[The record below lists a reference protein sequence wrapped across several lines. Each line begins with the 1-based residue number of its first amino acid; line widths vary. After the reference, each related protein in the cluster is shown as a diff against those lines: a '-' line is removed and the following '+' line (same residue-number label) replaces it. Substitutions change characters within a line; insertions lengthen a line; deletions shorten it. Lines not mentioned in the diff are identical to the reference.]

1 MLPTTSR
8 SKAALLAHL
17 DAALPWRARA
27 ESSWAAA
34 VGILLVLYL
43 FDFSYWGGC
52 IGIWARR
59 LFVSISMACM
69 VAGAIVS
76 AERFTY
82 MPAAVYVLGLPFFC
96 LFLRKT
102 LLAPAR

>member
-1 MLPTTSR
+1 M
-8 SKAALLAHL
+8 
-17 DAALPWRARA
+17 
-27 ESSWAAA
+27 
-34 VGILLVLYL
+34 GILLVLYL

-102 LLAPAR
+102 EPTDAPR

>member
-1 MLPTTSR
+1 M
-8 SKAALLAHL
+8 
-17 DAALPWRARA
+17 
-27 ESSWAAA
+27 
-34 VGILLVLYL
+34 GILLVLYL

-82 MPAAVYVLGLPFFC
+82 MPAAVYVLGGSDGDGD
-96 LFLRKT
+96 
-102 LLAPAR
+102 ARGARGRGRGLGL